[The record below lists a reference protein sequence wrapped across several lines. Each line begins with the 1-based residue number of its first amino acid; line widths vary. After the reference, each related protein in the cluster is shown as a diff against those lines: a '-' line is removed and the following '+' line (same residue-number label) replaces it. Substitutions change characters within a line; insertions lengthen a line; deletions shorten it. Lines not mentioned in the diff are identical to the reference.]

1 MGLSLIR
8 LVFPFFF
15 TPILFY
21 YFDNR
26 RVRFTCAVLFTI
38 VSLTDFFDGYCA
50 RLWHQETQL
59 GALIDPLADK
69 VFMLGPL
76 LVLVVHNIIHPY
88 RLFILLAR
96 DYIVMALR
104 QGAADMHFGISVSW
118 FGKIK
123 SLCLVIYIAWALL
136 NLRQLSWYLAIERV
150 LLTIATCLS
159 VISCFLYLST
169 FIQHL
174 MGTV

>member
-15 TPILFY
+15 TPVLFY
-21 YFDNR
+21 FFDNR
-26 RVRFTCAVLFTI
+26 RVRFACAVLFAL
-38 VSLTDFFDGYCA
+38 VSLTDFFDGYYA

-59 GALIDPLADK
+59 GALLDPLADK

-76 LVLVVHNIIHPY
+76 LVLVVNKIIHPY

-136 NLRQLSWYLAIERV
+136 NLRDLKWYLAIERV
-150 LLTIATCLS
+150 LLTIATGLS
-159 VISCFLYLST
+159 IVSCVLYLTT

-174 MGTV
+174 LVTV